1 MSNPQIN
8 FRVSP
13 YQLARALKVLRS
25 LDKDYQFE
33 TISQIVKDCFY
44 DYLAKMSLRTND
56 QINVD
61 DLNEILSIGPKKKSS
76 ISLDEFINKMEPLNH
91 DPLAHQESTAIT
103 NLNKLLNKQ
112 ESTIETESEIS
123 TISDFS
129 PPAEWLEE
137 D

>member
-91 DPLAHQESTAIT
+91 DHLAHQESTAIT

>member
-33 TISQIVKDCFY
+33 TVSQIVKDCFY
-44 DYLAKMSLRTND
+44 DYLAKMTLRTND

-61 DLNEILSIGPKKKSS
+61 DLNELLVLEPKKKSAV
-76 ISLDEFINKMEPLNH
+76 SLGEFINKM
-91 DPLAHQESTAIT
+91 I
-103 NLNKLLNKQ
+103 LLIL
-112 ESTIETESEIS
+112 S
-123 TISDFS
+123 
-129 PPAEWLEE
+129 
-137 D
+137 